1 MFCFLQ
7 IIDKMIKIPQGIIL
21 ISGPTGSGKTT
32 TLYTLLAEI
41 LNQSVMSF
49 YELKEIPITD
59 LLTHLGH
66 RPVSRAKGGRQWFY
80 HSPLREDN
88 NASFCVSS
96 DKNLWYDFGTS
107 RGGNIID
114 LARALNGDCS
124 FKVAASWLEE
134 QRRGFKQEPPLT
146 ASIVSNSLLRPYT
159 EMENIQVLPLNNK
172 SLLGYLWSRG
182 IPAEIGKR
190 YCKEVQ
196 YDVRDRHFFALCFM
210 NILGGMEIRNPFFKG
225 SYGVKAPS
233 IITLSKTERTP
244 SCSIF
249 EGFMDFLSYQTLL
262 SRYNDRTINPVP
274 RDCIVL
280 NSTSMVQKAIPFIQ
294 VYDVAITYLDND
306 DAGQQATNTID
317 AAMTDRTI
325 RMSERFS
332 GFNDLNDYLT
342 SFSK

>member
-1 MFCFLQ
+1 MN
-7 IIDKMIKIPQGIIL
+7 I
-21 ISGPTGSGKTT
+21 
-32 TLYTLLAEI
+32 
-41 LNQSVMSF
+41 

-66 RPVSRAKGGRQWFY
+66 RPASRGKGGRQWFY

-107 RGGNIID
+107 RGGNVID

-124 FKVAASWLEE
+124 FKIAASWLEE
-134 QRRGFKQEPPLT
+134 QSRGFKQGVPLT
-146 ASIVSNSLLRPYT
+146 ASLVRSSPSNQDT
-159 EMENIQVLPLNNK
+159 DMKNIQVHPLTNK
-172 SLLGYLWSRG
+172 SLIGYLWSRG

-210 NILGGMEIRNPFFKG
+210 TILGGMEIRNPFFKG
-225 SYGVKAPS
+225 SFGVKAPS
-233 IITLSKTERTP
+233 VITLSKSERTP
-244 SCSIF
+244 SCCVF

-262 SRYNDRTINPVP
+262 ARYDDRIIHPVP

-294 VYDVAITYLDND
+294 VYDVAFTYLDND
-306 DAGQQATNTID
+306 AAGIQASETLD
-317 AAMTDRTI
+317 VAMTDRTI
-325 RMSERFS
+325 RMSSRFS
-332 GFNDLNDYLT
+332 EFKDLNEYLMNARLV
-342 SFSK
+342 

>member
-1 MFCFLQ
+1 
-7 IIDKMIKIPQGIIL
+7 
-21 ISGPTGSGKTT
+21 
-32 TLYTLLAEI
+32 
-41 LNQSVMSF
+41 MSF

-107 RGGNIID
+107 RGGNVID
-114 LARALNGDCS
+114 LARALNDNCP
-124 FKVAASWLEE
+124 FKVAATWLEE
-134 QRRGFKQEPPLT
+134 QSRGFKQGPPLT
-146 ASIVSNSLLRPYT
+146 ASIVSSGPLRPET
-159 EMENIQVLPLNNK
+159 EMENIQVQPLTSK
-172 SLLGYLWSRG
+172 ALIGYLWSRG
-182 IPAEIGKR
+182 IPAEIGRR

-233 IITLSKTERTP
+233 VITLSKSERTP
-244 SCSIF
+244 SCCVF

-262 SRYNDRTINPVP
+262 EKYDDRVINPVP
-274 RDCIVL
+274 RDCIIL
-280 NSTSMVQKAIPFIQ
+280 NSTSMVRKSVPFIQ
-294 VYDVAITYLDND
+294 VYDVAFTYLDND
-306 DAGQQATNTID
+306 AAGRQASDAIE
-317 AAMTDRTI
+317 AAMMDRTI
-325 RMSERFS
+325 QLSTCFS
-332 GFNDLNDYLT
+332 NYNDLNDYLM
-342 SFSK
+342 SVCQE

>member
-1 MFCFLQ
+1 MN
-7 IIDKMIKIPQGIIL
+7 IYD
-21 ISGPTGSGKTT
+21 
-32 TLYTLLAEI
+32 
-41 LNQSVMSF
+41 
-49 YELKEIPITD
+49 LKEIPITD

-66 RPVSRAKGGRQWFY
+66 RPASRGKGGRQWFY

-107 RGGNIID
+107 RGGNVID
-114 LARALNGDCS
+114 LARALIGDCS

-134 QRRGFKQEPPLT
+134 QSRGFKQGVPLT
-146 ASIVSNSLLRPYT
+146 ASLVRSSPSNQDT
-159 EMENIQVLPLNNK
+159 EMKNIQVHPLTNK
-172 SLLGYLWSRG
+172 SLIGYLWSRG
-182 IPAEIGKR
+182 IPADIGKR

-225 SYGVKAPS
+225 SFGVKAPS
-233 IITLSKTERTP
+233 VITLSKSERTS
-244 SCSIF
+244 SCCVF

-262 SRYNDRTINPVP
+262 ARYDDRIIHPGP

-294 VYDVAITYLDND
+294 VYDVAFTYLDND
-306 DAGQQATNTID
+306 AAGIQASETLD
-317 AAMTDRTI
+317 VAMTDRTI
-325 RMSERFS
+325 RMSSRFS
-332 GFNDLNDYLT
+332 EFKDLNEYLMNVRQV
-342 SFSK
+342 